1 MNDYLIECES
11 CSHDTRIVSTED
23 PHFCPMCG
31 VEARSIVIEMDEDEE
46 DDI

>member
-1 MNDYLIECES
+1 MIGYLIECEN
-11 CSHDTRIVSTED
+11 CHNDTRIVATED

-31 VEARSIVIEMDEDEE
+31 VEARSITIEIEEEEE

>member
-1 MNDYLIECES
+1 MKDYLVECES
-11 CSHDTRIVSTED
+11 CNEDTRIISVGD

-31 VEARSIVIEMDEDEE
+31 VEARSIVVDIDEDEE